1 MQKAMV
7 TVAIPVYNGERFI
20 KQAIDSVLNQTY
32 KHFVL
37 KIFDNCSTDC
47 TLEIINSFND
57 KRIKYIKNKKNIGML
72 PNWKKA
78 LDSATTKY
86 VALLFSDDFYKPMF
100 LEKTIIA
107 FESNPEMAIVSAGAE
122 IYNIRNEL
130 VIRSRKRS
138 KIGIFSSKEYY
149 KYIYT
154 LKEVPPPSET
164 ILLNKAV
171 KEVKG
176 YDIKNLNWTVDT
188 DLYLKIAKAGYK
200 AYHLEDILTC
210 RRSWEGNSAK
220 SISSTY
226 KNIEDQYYLLNKY
239 FDNELID
246 EKTKI
251 DSYNRVWKGVKNN
264 IYINLLKMNFKQIRM
279 QYKIFKNNDIKYNR
293 SYFYKIKYIFD
304 IFFFISITLSK
315 NIVRKYCPM
324 VVKLKRYIKK
334 LQEEQNK

>member
-1 MQKAMV
+1 MQKPIV

-32 KHFVL
+32 KDFVL

-47 TLEIINSFND
+47 TSEIINSFND
-57 KRIKYIKNKKNIGML
+57 KRIKYVKNKKNIGML
-72 PNWKKA
+72 SNWKKA

-86 VALLFSDDFYKPMF
+86 VALLFSDDFYEPMF
-100 LEKTIIA
+100 LEKTIKV
-107 FESNPEMAIVSAGAE
+107 FESNPEIAIVSAGSE
-122 IYNIRNEL
+122 TYNIRNEL
-130 VIRSRKRS
+130 VGSRKRS

-164 ILLNKAV
+164 ILLNKAI

-176 YDIKNLNWTVDT
+176 YDMKNLNWTVDV

-200 AYHLEDILTC
+200 AYHLEDNLTC

-220 SISSTY
+220 SIWSTH
-226 KNIEDQYYLLNKY
+226 KNVEDRYYLLSKY

-246 EKTKI
+246 GKTKI
-251 DSYNRVWKGVKNN
+251 DSYNRVWKVVKNN

-279 QYKIFKNNDIKYNR
+279 QYKIFKNNDIKYSHNH
-293 SYFYKIKYIFD
+293 FYKIRYIFE

-324 VVKLKRYIKK
+324 IVKLKRYIKN
-334 LQEEQNK
+334 LQEGAE

>member
-1 MQKAMV
+1 MQKPIV
-7 TVAIPVYNGERFI
+7 TVAIPVYNGEHFI

-32 KHFVL
+32 KDFVL
-37 KIFDNCSTDC
+37 KIFDNCSTDR
-47 TLEIINSFND
+47 TSEIINCFND

-72 PNWKKA
+72 SNWEKA

-100 LEKTIIA
+100 LEKTIKI
-107 FESNPEMAIVSAGAE
+107 FESDPEVAIVSAGAE
-122 IYNIRNEL
+122 IYNIKNEL
-130 VIRSRKRS
+130 VGSRKRS

-171 KEVKG
+171 KKVKG
-176 YDIKNLNWTVDT
+176 YDIKNLNWTADG

-200 AYHLEDILTC
+200 AYHLKDILTC
-210 RRSWEGNSAK
+210 RRSWEGNSTK
-220 SISSTY
+220 SIWSTY
-226 KNIEDQYYLLNKY
+226 KNIEDRYYLLGKY

-251 DSYNRVWKGVKNN
+251 DSYNRVWKIVKNN

-279 QYKIFKNNDIKYNR
+279 QYKVFRDNDIKYSHNH
-293 SYFYKIKYIFD
+293 FYKIRYIFE

-324 VVKLKRYIKK
+324 VVKLKRYIKN
-334 LQEEQNK
+334 LQEEAE

>member
-1 MQKAMV
+1 MQKPIV
-7 TVAIPVYNGERFI
+7 TVAIPVYNGELFI

-32 KHFVL
+32 KNFVL
-37 KIFDNCSTDC
+37 KIFDNCSTDR
-47 TLEIINSFND
+47 TSEIIYSFND

-100 LEKTIIA
+100 LEKTIKI
-107 FESNPEMAIVSAGAE
+107 FENNSKIAIVSAGAE
-122 IYNIRNEL
+122 IYNIRNQL
-130 VIRSRKRS
+130 VGSRKRS

-176 YDIKNLNWTVDT
+176 YDIKNLNWTVDG

-200 AYHLEDILTC
+200 AYHLEDNLTC
-210 RRSWEGNSAK
+210 RRSWEGNSTK
-220 SISSTY
+220 SIWSNN
-226 KNIEDQYYLLNKY
+226 KNVEDRYYLLGKY

-246 EKTKI
+246 GKTKI
-251 DSYNRVWKGVKNN
+251 DSYSRVWKVVKNN
-264 IYINLLKMNFKQIRM
+264 IYINLLKMNFRQIRM
-279 QYKIFKNNDIKYNR
+279 QYKIFRNNDIKYSHNH
-293 SYFYKIKYIFD
+293 FYKIRYLSE
-304 IFFFISITLSK
+304 IFFFISIALSK

-324 VVKLKRYIKK
+324 IVKLKRYIKN
-334 LQEEQNK
+334 LQEGAE